1 MKSEIFRCILLSWS
15 LGPCLVP
22 HFVFWLAPTC
32 FLCPPYLLCVYC
44 LSLTPV
50 LWLVLPHS
58 VVSLEF
64 CLLSFTPGST
74 SVFLK
79 RLWHQ
84 SLSAVCGTPGQYLP
98 AAQDYIT
105 SRQFQSQWQSPT
117 VLLITNVYD
126 THRSCNVVI
135 ALHSRK
141 IPGCWGV
148 HKAFIKHVFRQSL
161 ESMQCSDVRAEL
173 LPLIFFH
180 LWKHWNT
187 V

>member
-1 MKSEIFRCILLSWS
+1 MS
-15 LGPCLVP
+15 LGLCLVP
-22 HFVFWLAPTC
+22 RLVFWLAPTC

-105 SRQFQSQWQSPT
+105 SIQFQSQWQSPT

-135 ALHSRK
+135 AVPVIRYL
-141 IPGCWGV
+141 V
-148 HKAFIKHVFRQSL
+148 VEVFIKLSSNMCLDSPWSR
-161 ESMQCSDVRAEL
+161 CSAAMSEPSSSHSSSFTSENIEKQFKLV
-173 LPLIFFH
+173 
-180 LWKHWNT
+180 KGN
-187 V
+187 